1 MKKSLAIITT
11 HPIQYQVPLFKHLK
25 KKGFKI
31 TVFFASK
38 HGLNKK
44 ETDPEFLRKIKWNI
58 NSNLLQ
64 GYESK
69 FSKIQKYKINDF
81 RLNYYKIEKQ
91 LINGNYN
98 YILLL
103 GWNNLYY
110 LRVIRCAIKENIK
123 IILRVETN
131 LESTKNF
138 FKKII
143 KNILLRIFFKKVSYF
158 LSIGKLNK
166 KFYLNHGVPNK
177 KILPAPYFVDN
188 NFFNSKLSKKKLKKQ
203 LNLKNKKIIL
213 FVGKLIDRKNPFE
226 FLELAKINKN
236 NLNYHFIVVGDGHL
250 KKKCCQFIKYY
261 NLKNISLLGFIN
273 QKEIRKYYKASDLV
287 ISTSL
292 FETWGLTINEAFA
305 SSVPVICTN
314 TCGCSLDLIDNGKT
328 GFTYK
333 SGDIQNLNK
342 KTQLILNDNKI
353 LTQMVTNI
361 KKKIK
366 NYSLIYTSNSIS
378 KILNEN

>member
-11 HPIQYQVPLFKHLK
+11 HPIQYQVPLFRYLK
-25 KKGFKI
+25 KKGNKI
-31 TVFFASK
+31 KVFFASK

-58 NSNLLQ
+58 NSNLLH

-91 LINGNYN
+91 LIKGNYN
-98 YILLL
+98 CILIL

-110 LRVIRCAIKENIK
+110 LRVIRYAIKENIK

-131 LESTKNF
+131 LESTENF

-143 KNILLRIFFKKVSYF
+143 KNILLRFFFKKVSYF

-188 NFFNSKLSKKKLKKQ
+188 KFFNSKLSKQKLKKE

-236 NLNYHFIVVGDGHL
+236 NLNYHFIVVGDGYL
-250 KKKCCQFIKYY
+250 KKKCCQFIKFY
-261 NLKNISLLGFIN
+261 NLKNISLMGFIN
-273 QKEIRKYYKASDLV
+273 QKEIRKYYKVSDLV

-314 TCGCSLDLIDNGKT
+314 TCGCSSDLIDNGKT

-333 SGDIQNLNK
+333 RGDIQNLNK
-342 KTQLILNDNKI
+342 KTQLILNNNKI
-353 LTQMVTNI
+353 FTKMVTNI

>member
-1 MKKSLAIITT
+1 MKKNLAIITT

-25 KKGFKI
+25 RKGIKI
-31 TVFFASK
+31 KVFFASK

-81 RLNYYKIEKQ
+81 RLNYYKVEKE

-98 YILLL
+98 YILIL
-103 GWNNLYY
+103 GWNNLHY
-110 LRVIRCAIKENIK
+110 LRAIRYAMKEKIK

-131 LESTKNF
+131 LVSTKNF
-138 FKKII
+138 FKNIF
-143 KNILLRIFFKKVSYF
+143 KNIFLRIFFKKVSYF

-166 KFYLNHGVPNK
+166 KFYLHHGVPNK

-188 NFFNSKLSKKKLKKQ
+188 NFFNSKLNKKKLKKNF
-203 LNLKNKKIIL
+203 NLKSKKIIL

-236 NLNYHFIVVGDGHL
+236 NLNFHFIILGDGYL

-261 NLKNISLLGFIN
+261 NLKNVSLLGFVN
-273 QKEIRKYYKASDLV
+273 QKEIRKYYKVSDLM

-292 FETWGLTINEAFA
+292 YETWGLTINEAFA
-305 SSVPVICTN
+305 SHIPVICTN
-314 TCGCSLDLIDNGKT
+314 ACGCSLDLVDNGKT
-328 GFTYK
+328 GFIYK
-333 SGDIQNLNK
+333 RGDIQNLNK
-342 KTQLILNDNKI
+342 KTQLILNNNKI
-353 LTQMVTNI
+353 STKMIKNI

-366 NYSLIYTSNSIS
+366 NYSLIHTSNSIS
-378 KILNEN
+378 KILNEK

>member
-1 MKKSLAIITT
+1 MII
-11 HPIQYQVPLFKHLK
+11 FN
-25 KKGFKI
+25 F
-31 TVFFASK
+31 
-38 HGLNKK
+38 NKK

-58 NSNLLQ
+58 NSNLIQ

-98 YILLL
+98 YILIL

-110 LRVIRCAIKENIK
+110 LRVIRYAIKENIK

-143 KNILLRIFFKKVSYF
+143 KNILLRFFFKKVSYF

-188 NFFNSKLSKKKLKKQ
+188 KFFNFK
-203 LNLKNKKIIL
+203 
-213 FVGKLIDRKNPFE
+213 F
-226 FLELAKINKN
+226 
-236 NLNYHFIVVGDGHL
+236 
-250 KKKCCQFIKYY
+250 
-261 NLKNISLLGFIN
+261 
-273 QKEIRKYYKASDLV
+273 
-287 ISTSL
+287 
-292 FETWGLTINEAFA
+292 
-305 SSVPVICTN
+305 
-314 TCGCSLDLIDNGKT
+314 
-328 GFTYK
+328 
-333 SGDIQNLNK
+333 
-342 KTQLILNDNKI
+342 
-353 LTQMVTNI
+353 
-361 KKKIK
+361 
-366 NYSLIYTSNSIS
+366 
-378 KILNEN
+378 